1 MSIPV
6 KAILEQ
12 KGRDVVTVG
21 PETTLNE
28 AAATLNKYRIGAVVV
43 VGKDSKIVG
52 IFTERDV
59 VTAIAKHGTAALEQ
73 SVSSLMTPEVF
84 RCREETTV
92 NELMGVMTERRF
104 RHVPV
109 ENHGKLV
116 GIISIG
122 DVVKQRIREVE
133 LETEQIIAYIAG

>member
-1 MSIPV
+1 MSIPIRS
-6 KAILEQ
+6 ILDQ

-21 PETTLNE
+21 PETTLQE
-28 AAATLNKYRIGAVVV
+28 AATILNENRIGAVVV
-43 VGKDSKIVG
+43 VVMEGRIVG

-59 VTAIAKHGTAALEQ
+59 VSAIARKGVASLDQT
-73 SVSSLMTPEVF
+73 VSSLMTSSVF
-84 RCREETTV
+84 RCREDATV

-109 ENHGKLV
+109 ERDGKLV

-122 DVVKQRIREVE
+122 DVVMQRIREVE

>member
-1 MSIPV
+1 MSIPI
-6 KAILEQ
+6 KSILEQ
-12 KGRDVVTVG
+12 KGRNVVTVG
-21 PETTLNE
+21 PETTLQE
-28 AAATLNKYRIGAVVV
+28 AAAILHENRIGAVVV
-43 VGKDSKIVG
+43 VGMEGRIVG

-59 VTAIAKHGTAALEQ
+59 VTAIAQKGVASLDQ
-73 SVSSLMTPEVF
+73 SVSSLMTSAVF
-84 RCREETTV
+84 RCKENTTV

-109 ENHGKLV
+109 EHDGKLV

>member
-1 MSIPV
+1 MSIPIRS
-6 KAILEQ
+6 ILDQ

-21 PETTLNE
+21 PETTLQE
-28 AAATLNKYRIGAVVV
+28 AATILNENRIGAVVV
-43 VGKDSKIVG
+43 VGMEGRIVG

-59 VTAIAKHGTAALEQ
+59 VSAIARKGVASLEQ
-73 SVSSLMTPEVF
+73 TVSSLMTSSVF
-84 RCREETTV
+84 RCREDATV

-109 ENHGKLV
+109 ERDGKLV

>member
-1 MSIPV
+1 MSIPIRS
-6 KAILEQ
+6 ILDQ

-21 PETTLNE
+21 PETTLQE
-28 AAATLNKYRIGAVVV
+28 AATILNENRIGAVVV
-43 VGKDSKIVG
+43 VGMEGRIVG

-59 VTAIAKHGTAALEQ
+59 VSAIARKGVASLDQT
-73 SVSSLMTPEVF
+73 VSSLMTSSVF
-84 RCREETTV
+84 RCREDATV

-109 ENHGKLV
+109 ERDGKLV